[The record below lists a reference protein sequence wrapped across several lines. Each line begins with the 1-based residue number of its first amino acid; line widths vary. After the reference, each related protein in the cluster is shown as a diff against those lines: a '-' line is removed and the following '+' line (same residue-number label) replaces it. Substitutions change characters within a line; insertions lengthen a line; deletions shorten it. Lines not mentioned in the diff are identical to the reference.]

1 MFLTKCYIMWLISGL
16 FAEECR
22 DGDFYLTVGL
32 FENVEEICA
41 VYDSEQKGN

>member
-1 MFLTKCYIMWLISGL
+1 MLYNVAYKR
-16 FAEECR
+16 AECR